1 MDKLEKELRTLYE
14 EIIAKEKIELHLKNI
29 DRLILEKE
37 VEQKETE
44 IQMTIEEE
52 QVKRLERKSLYNIF
66 HSILGD
72 KSQEIEKERQ
82 EYLQAYLKYQSVCSS
97 IAALKKEK
105 RLLLQNYSSKFNTVK
120 EFNNLLTNKIEAIR
134 AAFPKAVEYIVH
146 FEERIA
152 RHRSKIKEIQQA
164 VREGKKTIR
173 KFKIILVNLEK
184 IEYWGTFTSR
194 KQRNRDIRI
203 KDRIIKD
210 INLADNHL
218 QKFEKELLDVS
229 DHFSMDYSRQIE
241 STKDFLDYF
250 YDGLIADWV
259 IQGKI
264 ENSVNII
271 QHFSDKILRI
281 LSMLQQESDQ
291 TKEYIKAERKDQ
303 RTLLMKVLDEK

>member
-1 MDKLEKELRTLYE
+1 
-14 EIIAKEKIELHLKNI
+14 
-29 DRLILEKE
+29 
-37 VEQKETE
+37 
-44 IQMTIEEE
+44 
-52 QVKRLERKSLYNIF
+52 
-66 HSILGD
+66 
-72 KSQEIEKERQ
+72 
-82 EYLQAYLKYQSVCSS
+82 
-97 IAALKKEK
+97 
-105 RLLLQNYSSKFNTVK
+105 
-120 EFNNLLTNKIEAIR
+120 
-134 AAFPKAVEYIVH
+134 
-146 FEERIA
+146 
-152 RHRSKIKEIQQA
+152 
-164 VREGKKTIR
+164 
-173 KFKIILVNLEK
+173 VNLEK